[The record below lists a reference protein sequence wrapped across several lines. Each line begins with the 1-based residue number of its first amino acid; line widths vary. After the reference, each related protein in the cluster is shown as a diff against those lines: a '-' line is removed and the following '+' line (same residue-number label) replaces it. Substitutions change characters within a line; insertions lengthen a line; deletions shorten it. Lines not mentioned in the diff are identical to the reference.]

1 MQSSESNKILTK
13 DLKEEEKDQYKECL
27 VSFDPEAKPKLE
39 HLLNELK
46 EFGISDEEVE
56 TVKKAFALAVNL
68 HGSQKRASGDPY
80 YLHPIEVAEILV
92 TLKADPEMIS
102 AGLMHDVLEDTDY
115 PPEKMKEVFGDTIYS
130 MVDSLTKLGKFNFS
144 SKEERQAE
152 SFRRMFMAM
161 AKDIRVIVIKLA
173 DRLHNMRTLHH
184 LPENKQKRIAQDT
197 IEIFAPLANRLGM
210 GKIKWELEDMS
221 LRYLHPD
228 DYWKITKHI
237 SQKREVR
244 ENYVFRVISDIEAA
258 LKEHGIKAE
267 ISGRPK
273 HFYSIYQK
281 MLKQKK
287 EFHELYDII
296 AMRIKVASNADCY
309 EALGVVHALL
319 KPVPGRFKDYI
330 AIPKPNLYQS
340 LHTSVIGP
348 EGFPLE
354 IQIRTHEMHRIAEY
368 GIAAHWTYKEKAHG
382 RSIDKNSQKLQ
393 LTWLRQLIEWQ
404 NDLKD
409 ANEYLDTVKV
419 DLYSDEVF
427 VFTPKGDVFSLPRG
441 ATPIDFAYRIHTDVG
456 HRCIGAKVNGKIIPL
471 NVALNNGDQVELMLS
486 KTKQPSLDWL
496 NFVTTSHAKNRIRQW
511 FKKERREEN
520 IIKGKEVLEADL
532 IKHNMNDISDL
543 NKKLEDILKKI
554 NLHSVDDMYAAIGYG
569 ELTTMQVLS
578 RLKSD
583 MQAYAPVVIPT
594 AVESKSGKSKSN
606 SGILVDGVDGLLIN
620 VATCCNPI
628 PGEEIR
634 GVVTRGKGMMVHG
647 VTCIN
652 LQQVN
657 PDRIINVSWG
667 AIDKNKTSSYPAE
680 IEITCFDR
688 IGLLKD
694 IIAKLA
700 DSKIN
705 ILSANVVTNKDKTA
719 VISLKLE
726 VSNLEN
732 LQKIMLTVSQISD
745 VLNVARVQKKTVARK
760 KASPSTATAKYVK
773 KKTAKN
779 ATNSVKATGTS
790 KTKTSTKKKK

>member
-1 MQSSESNKILTK
+1 M
-13 DLKEEEKDQYKECL
+13 
-27 VSFDPEAKPKLE
+27 
-39 HLLNELK
+39 NELK
-46 EFGISDEEVE
+46 EVGVTEQELE

-68 HGSQKRASGDPY
+68 HGSQKRASGEPY
-80 YLHPIEVAEILV
+80 YQHPIEVAEILV

-102 AGLMHDVLEDTDY
+102 AGLMHDILEDTPY

-184 LPENKQKRIAQDT
+184 LAENKQKRIAQDT

-228 DYWKITKHI
+228 DYWKITRHI

-244 ENYVFRVISDIEAA
+244 ENYVFRVISDIEKS

-281 MLKQKK
+281 MKQQKK

-296 AMRIKVASNADCY
+296 AMRIKVDSKADCY

-340 LHTSVIGP
+340 LHTTVIGP

-368 GIAAHWTYKEKAHG
+368 GIAAHWAYKEKAVG
-382 RSIDKNSQKLQ
+382 KNIDKSSQSLQ

-456 HRCIGAKVNGKIIPL
+456 HRCIGAKINGKIVPL
-471 NVALNNGDQVELMLS
+471 NVSLSNGDQVELMLS
-486 KTKQPSLDWL
+486 KTKQPSLDWI
-496 NFVTTSHAKNRIRQW
+496 NFVSTSHAKNRIRQW
-511 FKKERREEN
+511 FKKEKREEN

-532 IKHNMNDISDL
+532 IKNNMNDIPEL
-543 NKKLEDILKKI
+543 NKKLEEIVKKL
-554 NLHSVDDMYAAIGYG
+554 NQHTVDDMYAAIGYG

-594 AVESKSGKSKSN
+594 ANESKSIKSKSN
-606 SGILVDGVDGLLIN
+606 SDILVDGIDGLLLNI
-620 VATCCNPI
+620 ATCCNPI

-634 GVVTRGKGMMVHG
+634 GVVTRGKGMMIHG
-647 VTCIN
+647 VACVN

-657 PDRIINVSWG
+657 PDRIIKVSWG
-667 AIDKNKTSSYPAE
+667 AVDKNKNNSYPAE
-680 IEITCFDR
+680 IEITSFDR

-694 IIAKLA
+694 IIAKLS

-705 ILSANVVTNKDKTA
+705 ILSANVITNKDKTA
-719 VISLKLE
+719 IINLKLE

-732 LQKIMLTVSQISD
+732 LQKIMLMLSQISD
-745 VLNVARVQKKTVARK
+745 VLNVARVQKKTVIRK
-760 KASPSTATAKYVK
+760 KSAPSVATAKFVK
-773 KKTAKN
+773 KTSSKN
-779 ATNSVKATGTS
+779 TNKS
-790 KTKTSTKKKK
+790 KTTSSKSSTKKKK

>member
-1 MQSSESNKILTK
+1 MQSSESNKLLTK
-13 DLKEEEKDQYKECL
+13 DVKEEEKDPYKDCL
-27 VSFDPEAKPKLE
+27 VTFDPEAKPKLE

-46 EFGISDEEVE
+46 EYGSNCEEIE
-56 TVKKAFALAVNL
+56 LVKKAFSLAVNL

-80 YLHPIEVAEILV
+80 YLHPVEVAEILIN
-92 TLKADPEMIS
+92 LKADPEMIA
-102 AGLMHDVLEDTDY
+102 AGLLHDVLEDTPY
-115 PPEKMKEVFGDTIYS
+115 PPEKLKEVFGDTVYL

-184 LPENKQKRIAQDT
+184 LAESKQKRIAQDT

-244 ENYVFRVISDIEAA
+244 ENYVFRVISDLENS
-258 LKEHGIKAE
+258 LKEHSIKAE

-281 MLKQKK
+281 MVKQKK
-287 EFHELYDII
+287 QFHELYDII
-296 AMRIKVASNADCY
+296 AMRIKVATNADCY
-309 EALGVVHALL
+309 EALGVVHSLL

-330 AIPKPNLYQS
+330 AMPKPNLYQS
-340 LHTSVIGP
+340 LHTTVIGP
-348 EGFPLE
+348 EGYPLE
-354 IQIRTHEMHRIAEY
+354 IQIRTHDMHRIAEY
-368 GIAAHWTYKEKAHG
+368 GIAAHWTYKEKALG
-382 RSIDKNSQKLQ
+382 RNIDKASQKLQ

-427 VFTPKGDVFSLPRG
+427 VFTPKGDVYSLPRG

-456 HRCIGAKVNGKIIPL
+456 HRCIGAKINGKIVPL
-471 NVALNNGDQVELMLS
+471 NVSMSNGDQVDIMLS
-486 KTKQPSLDWL
+486 KTKQPSLDWI
-496 NFVTTSHAKNRIRQW
+496 NFVATSHAKNRIRQW
-511 FKKERREEN
+511 FKKEKREEN
-520 IIKGKEVLEADL
+520 IIKGKEVLEAEL
-532 IKHNMNDISDL
+532 VKQNMNNIPDL
-543 NKKLEDILKKI
+543 TKKLEDMSKKLNQH
-554 NLHSVDDMYAAIGYG
+554 NLEDMYAAIGYG
-569 ELTTMQVLS
+569 ELTTMQILS
-578 RLKSD
+578 RLRSD
-583 MQAYAPVVIPT
+583 MQAYAPVTIPT
-594 AVESKSGKSKSN
+594 AVEVKESKSKSN
-606 SGILVDGVDGLLIN
+606 SGILVDGVDGLLIH
-620 VATCCNPI
+620 VATCCNPV
-628 PGEEIR
+628 PGEDIR

-647 VTCIN
+647 TACIN

-657 PDRIINVSWG
+657 PDRIIKVSWG
-667 AIDKNKTSSYPAE
+667 AIDKNKNNFYPAE
-680 IEITCFDR
+680 IEITSFDR

-694 IIAKLA
+694 IIAKLS

-719 VISLKLE
+719 VINVKVE

-732 LQKIMLTVSQISD
+732 LQKVMLMIGQISD
-745 VLNVARVQKKTVARK
+745 VLNVARVQKKTVVRK
-760 KASPSTATAKYVK
+760 KSTSSTATAKYVK
-773 KKTAKN
+773 TKTVKKTDKK
-779 ATNSVKATGTS
+779 S
-790 KTKTSTKKKK
+790 TSTKAKSSAKKKK

>member
-1 MQSSESNKILTK
+1 MQGNESNKVLTK
-13 DLKEEEKDQYKECL
+13 DLKEEEKDPYKDCL
-27 VSFDPEAKPKLE
+27 VSFDPEAQPRLE
-39 HLLNELK
+39 HLLKELK
-46 EFGISDEEVE
+46 ELGVTEQELE

-80 YLHPIEVAEILV
+80 YQHPIEVAEILV

-102 AGLMHDVLEDTDY
+102 AGLMHDILEDTPY

-184 LPENKQKRIAQDT
+184 LAENKQKRIAQDT

-228 DYWKITKHI
+228 DYWKITRHI

-244 ENYVFRVISDIEAA
+244 ENYVFRVISDIEKA

-281 MLKQKK
+281 MKQQKK

-296 AMRIKVASNADCY
+296 AMRIKVDSKADCY

-340 LHTSVIGP
+340 LHTTVIGP

-368 GIAAHWTYKEKAHG
+368 GIAAHWTYKEKALG
-382 RSIDKNSQKLQ
+382 RNIDKSSQSLQ

-456 HRCIGAKVNGKIIPL
+456 HRCIGAKINGKIVPL
-471 NVALNNGDQVELMLS
+471 NVSLSNGDQVELMLS
-486 KTKQPSLDWL
+486 KTKQPSLDWI
-496 NFVTTSHAKNRIRQW
+496 NFVSTSHAKNRIRQW
-511 FKKERREEN
+511 FKKEKREEN

-532 IKHNMNDISDL
+532 IKNNMNDIPEL
-543 NKKLEDILKKI
+543 NKKLEEIVKKL
-554 NLHSVDDMYAAIGYG
+554 NQHTVDDMYAAIGYG

-594 AVESKSGKSKSN
+594 ANESKSIKSKSN
-606 SGILVDGVDGLLIN
+606 SDILVDGIDGLLLNI
-620 VATCCNPI
+620 ATCCNPI

-634 GVVTRGKGMMVHG
+634 GVVTRGKGMMIHG
-647 VTCIN
+647 VACVN

-657 PDRIINVSWG
+657 PDRIIKVSWG
-667 AIDKNKTSSYPAE
+667 AVDKNKNNSYPAE
-680 IEITCFDR
+680 IEITSFDR

-694 IIAKLA
+694 IIAKLS

-705 ILSANVVTNKDKTA
+705 ILSANVITNKDKTA
-719 VISLKLE
+719 IINLKLE
-726 VSNLEN
+726 VANLEN
-732 LQKIMLTVSQISD
+732 LQKIMLMLSQISD
-745 VLNVARVQKKTVARK
+745 VLNVARVQKKTVIRK
-760 KASPSTATAKYVK
+760 KSAPSVATAKFVK
-773 KKTAKN
+773 KTSSKN
-779 ATNSVKATGTS
+779 TNKSKANSS
-790 KTKTSTKKKK
+790 KSSTKKKK